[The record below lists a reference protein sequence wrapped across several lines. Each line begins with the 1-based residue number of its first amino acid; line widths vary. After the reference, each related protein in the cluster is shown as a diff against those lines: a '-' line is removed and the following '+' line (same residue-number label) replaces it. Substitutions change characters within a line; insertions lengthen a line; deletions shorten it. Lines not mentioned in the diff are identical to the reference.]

1 MPEIFWTLRWDAK
14 GYKPDPE
21 VGCEVR
27 EDEVEGTLYI
37 LYTQ

>member
-1 MPEIFWTLRWDAK
+1 MPEIFWTLRWDTK
-14 GYKPDPE
+14 GYKLDPD
-21 VGCEVR
+21 GWAKVR